1 MVGVGTGAGE
11 RAAVGVG
18 AGRGVGVT
26 VGVAVGVVTGVGVAA
41 GVSTIVTTGS
51 NEPSSP
57 HDATTR
63 AASNVVVRTVRGRM
77 NKAVVLDLRAQ
88 KAAAM

>member
-1 MVGVGTGAGE
+1 MVGVGTGAGG
-11 RAAVGVG
+11 RVAVGVR

-26 VGVAVGVVTGVGVAA
+26 VCVVTGVRVAA
-41 GVSTIVTTGS
+41 GVSTVVATGS
-51 NEPSSP
+51 NELSSP
-57 HDATTR
+57 QDATTR
-63 AASNVVVRTVRGRM
+63 AASNIVVRIVRGRM

>member
-1 MVGVGTGAGE
+1 MGVGTGAGE

-18 AGRGVGVT
+18 AGRGGGVT
-26 VGVAVGVVTGVGVAA
+26 VGVVTGVGVAA